1 MKKLFLILALITF
14 AVAGFS
20 QDHTYN
26 IKPGGSTI
34 SWPPVFTAADS
45 IVTSDSLVIQINNIQ
60 KYMQH
65 QTLTTTL
72 TDVDGGSPSVV
83 ITFRGRVNS
92 NDSWHPIG
100 SAGTWTSV
108 SNNPTTITSTTPK
121 NYNQLKVSYVASGA
135 TQHLRL
141 ATLEVRTANVFDI
154 PANSGTLTV
163 SRATSGTVTITSADN
178 DSNAALTVA
187 AGGTGALTLGDASST
202 TAITSSDWAIGTT
215 GIATGLGAITSN
227 GLITTTAGADVSGAT
242 TNINASSNFA
252 TNINTG
258 TSNALVSI
266 GGGSNTLA
274 LNSTAWGITS
284 AGVYSG
290 LSYTGAPTVIWA
302 AGGSTVLATSGTD
315 VACANGTRFWVELNI
330 PYKVSLTG
338 IAYLVGSVGGTD
350 SVVVQLHNSAG
361 VEVATSKK
369 TGANHGAIVGTA
381 AQFQSCPF
389 YVGAS
394 ATPYVAA
401 PGKYFV
407 SVQFNGTT
415 AKFRAYPIP
424 GSKFITGTAAGT
436 WNTAANITP
445 GTTFTADKG
454 PIIMTY

>member
-1 MKKLFLILALITF
+1 MKKILVIAFLLTSLIGVSI
-14 AVAGFS
+14 ASPVKYGVIRAGYTS
-20 QDHTYN
+20 LS
-26 IKPGGSTI
+26 KPMA
-34 SWPPVFTAADS
+34 FTAADS
-45 IVTSDSLVIQINNIQ
+45 TLGNGGFHIFTSDSVVISITNIQ
-60 KYMQH
+60 KYLQH
-65 QTLTTTL
+65 QTITTTL
-72 TDVDGGSPSVV
+72 TDVHGGSPSVV
-83 ITFRGRVNS
+83 ITLRGRTTSTDN
-92 NDSWHPIG
+92 WHPIG
-100 SAGTWTSV
+100 TAVTWTSTG
-108 SNNPTTITSTTPK
+108 NNPATITSTVPQ
-121 NYNQLKVSYVASGA
+121 NYNYLKVSYVASGA
-135 TQHLRL
+135 TQHLKI
-141 ATLEVRTANVFDI
+141 ATFDIRTANVYDI
-154 PANSGTLTV
+154 GKV
-163 SRATSGTVTITSADN
+163 SAMVLGD
-178 DSNAALTVA
+178 
-187 AGGTGALTLGDASST
+187 GTGTIAVN
-202 TAITSSDWAIGTT
+202 SSDWDIS
-215 GIATGLGAITSN
+215 ATGVQTGMGAITSN
-227 GLITTTAGADVSGAT
+227 GLITTTAGVAVTGAIS
-242 TNINASSNFA
+242 NINVSSNFA